1 MLDECDSSLTPPC
14 VSSKDVMLLTEPL
27 ECTCRIPRW
36 PSWNGEKSARVPFQF
51 KATGSLY
58 FSKLAEKLAKW
69 IKIVQILGVI
79 LMFFP
84 MSLQKKGAHRT
95 VLCCFTPHRPHRAT
109 RAGALHWVAILWSTH
124 LLKPRSAGGW
134 LQFVNVVGGGRETKN
149 PKLREK
155 CSKHSD
161 SISLIRPLTR
171 FAFPN
176 ASNPL
181 LCFNCF
187 SSCGLGP
194 DFLRCSSEFI
204 IDSCGTTKTGI
215 EKQPRL
221 HTQRPQQS
229 HKNPHHP
236 LQFPQKKKKK
246 QTTHSLSLL
255 YPFKA
260 KMCFAHRK
268 SS

>member
-1 MLDECDSSLTPPC
+1 MHVSHSSMALLERRKKCT
-14 VSSKDVMLLTEPL
+14 SSV
-27 ECTCRIPRW
+27 
-36 PSWNGEKSARVPFQF
+36 EKF

-58 FSKLAEKLAKW
+58 FSKLGEKWAKW

-124 LLKPRSAGGW
+124 LLKPRSGGW
-134 LQFVNVVGGGRETKN
+134 FQFVKVVGGGRETKN

-194 DFLRCSSEFI
+194 DFLRKKAVLSS
-204 IDSCGTTKTGI
+204 SLTLVGTTKTG
-215 EKQPRL
+215 
-221 HTQRPQQS
+221 
-229 HKNPHHP
+229 
-236 LQFPQKKKKK
+236 
-246 QTTHSLSLL
+246 
-255 YPFKA
+255 
-260 KMCFAHRK
+260 
-268 SS
+268 